1 MQGSHDW
8 IALEGP
14 LMADRRKGFCT
25 RLSPA
30 RKMVLELMHHARK
43 VPSLPIARKCDL
55 SGIAAAR
62 REAPSPPSWTTILLR
77 AYGLVAR
84 DYPELRRALI
94 PWPWTHLYQHPC
106 SECAILVERSWQ
118 GENVVLGAKLRAPED
133 KSLAEIDA
141 YLRHLQTAP
150 VLEINYFR
158 QVLRV
163 GRLPWLLR
171 RFTFWHSLYLSGFKR
186 AKRFGTF
193 MISSLG
199 NLGAEQ
205 LHPLTPLT
213 TYFTFG
219 PIADDGEAELKI
231 IYDHRVLDA
240 RCVARALCD
249 LEGILNHDLALELER
264 FALSPERPSP
274 ARSAERRNEGRF
286 VI

>member
-1 MQGSHDW
+1 
-8 IALEGP
+8 
-14 LMADRRKGFCT
+14 MAERRKGFRM

-30 RKMVLELMHHARK
+30 RKVVLEMMHHARK

-55 SGIAAAR
+55 SAVAAAR
-62 REAPSPPSWTTILLR
+62 REATVPPSWTAIMMR

-106 SECAILVERSWQ
+106 SECAILVERVWQ
-118 GENVVLGAKLRAPED
+118 GETVILGAKLRAPED
-133 KSLAEIDA
+133 QPLAEIDA
-141 YLRHLQTAP
+141 YLRHLQAAP
-150 VLEINYFR
+150 VLEVNYFR
-158 QVLRV
+158 QLLRV

-171 RFTFWHSLYLSGFKR
+171 RFTFWQSLYLSGFTR

-219 PIADDGEAELKI
+219 RITDDGEAELRI

-240 RCVARALCD
+240 RCVARVLGD
-249 LEGILNHDLALELER
+249 LERILNDRLVRELER
-264 FALSPERPSP
+264 PVPTGDG
-274 ARSAERRNEGRF
+274 ARSVRSAR
-286 VI
+286 

>member
-1 MQGSHDW
+1 
-8 IALEGP
+8 
-14 LMADRRKGFCT
+14 
-25 RLSPA
+25 
-30 RKMVLELMHHARK
+30 MVLELMHHAQK
-43 VPSLPIARKCDL
+43 VPSLPIARRCDL
-55 SGIAAAR
+55 SGIATAR
-62 REAPSPPSWTTILLR
+62 REAASPPSWTAIMMR

-84 DYPELRRALI
+84 DYPELRQALI

-106 SECAILVERSWQ
+106 SECAILVERVWQ
-118 GENVVLGAKLRAPED
+118 GEHVVLGAKLRAPEERP
-133 KSLAEIDA
+133 LTEIDA

-150 VLEINYFR
+150 VLEVNYFR
-158 QVLRV
+158 QVLRL

-171 RFTFWHSLYLSGFKR
+171 RFTFWQSLYLSGFKR

-219 PIADDGEAELKI
+219 RVADDGEAELKI

-249 LEGILNHDLALELER
+249 LEGILNHDIAAELER
-264 FALSPERPSP
+264 SP
-274 ARSAERRNEGRF
+274 APQAVLCPVGERGC
-286 VI
+286 

>member
-1 MQGSHDW
+1 Y
-8 IALEGP
+8 
-14 LMADRRKGFCT
+14 
-25 RLSPA
+25 
-30 RKMVLELMHHARK
+30 HARK

-62 REAPSPPSWTTILLR
+62 REATSPPSWTAIMMR

-106 SECAILVERSWQ
+106 SECAILVERVWQ
-118 GENVVLGAKLRAPED
+118 GEHVVLGAKLRAPEER
-133 KSLAEIDA
+133 SLAEIDA
-141 YLRHLQTAP
+141 YLGHLQSAP
-150 VLEINYFR
+150 VLEVNTFR
-158 QVLRV
+158 QVLRI

-171 RFTFWHSLYLSGFKR
+171 RFTFWQSLYLSGFKR

-205 LHPLTPLT
+205 IHPLTPLT

-219 PIADDGEAELKI
+219 PITVDGEAELKI

-240 RCVARALCD
+240 RYVAHILGD
-249 LEGILNHDLALELER
+249 LEHVLNDRLARELER
-264 FALSPERPSP
+264 HLP
-274 ARSAERRNEGRF
+274 AGDGLPFRSAR
-286 VI
+286 

>member
-1 MQGSHDW
+1 MTES
-8 IALEGP
+8 
-14 LMADRRKGFCT
+14 RKGFRM

-30 RKMVLELMHHARK
+30 RKVVLEMMHHARK

-55 SGIAAAR
+55 SAVAAAR
-62 REAPSPPSWTTILLR
+62 REAMAPPSWTAIMMR

-106 SECAILVERSWQ
+106 SECAILVERVWQ
-118 GENVVLGAKLRAPED
+118 DEKVILGAKLRAPED
-133 KSLAEIDA
+133 RPLAEIDSH
-141 YLRHLQTAP
+141 LRHLQSAP
-150 VLEINYFR
+150 VIEINYFR
-158 QVLRV
+158 QVLRL

-171 RFTFWHSLYLSGFKR
+171 RFTFWQSLYLSGFTR

-219 PIADDGEAELKI
+219 RIADDGEAELKI
-231 IYDHRVLDA
+231 VYDHRVLDA
-240 RCVARALCD
+240 RCVARALRD
-249 LEGILNHDLALELER
+249 LEQVLNHDLSAELER
-264 FALSPERPSP
+264 CGPAAPCRGGVDTLPSSPDRLRACPT
-274 ARSAERRNEGRF
+274 RRKRW
-286 VI
+286 